1 LVTQVQPKVLLSNGR
16 GALRVYHSFL
26 VNGFTVFFL
35 PPFFPFEMSYSD
47 LKDQSES
54 SSWRKVK
61 LIVDDVTGK

>member
-1 LVTQVQPKVLLSNGR
+1 
-16 GALRVYHSFL
+16 
-26 VNGFTVFFL
+26 
-35 PPFFPFEMSYSD
+35 MSYSD